1 MCGEYCSA
9 DSITV
14 DFLIPQNCVAEV
26 DWESNRV
33 DKQYKLE
40 YWHVGRAGKDA
51 LKMLTGLSKECVK
64 ADSNIIQQRTADL
77 LLV

>member
-14 DFLIPQNCVAEV
+14 DFLILQNCVAEV
-26 DWESNRV
+26 DWEPNRV

-40 YWHVGRAGKDA
+40 YWHVGRAGKVRIATSVSDSPSPV
-51 LKMLTGLSKECVK
+51 LSYCQKLRRWRQE
-64 ADSNIIQQRTADL
+64 
-77 LLV
+77 